1 MFCGIIRIG
10 DEALIAIG
18 QGCHQLR
25 LLNVSG
31 CHRVGD
37 VGLTSIAQGCPNLI
51 HLDVSVCQ
59 VCSGEPNLLSSER
72 MPSQFQIFSC
82 GVRCGLTPCTR

>member
-1 MFCGIIRIG
+1 VYLCKARFVDILVRGSWLSRIG
-10 DEALIAIG
+10 DDALIAIG

-37 VGLTSIAQGCPNLI
+37 VGLSSIAQGCPSLI

-59 VCSGEPNLLSSER
+59 VCTLMGYDKL
-72 MPSQFQIFSC
+72 M
-82 GVRCGLTPCTR
+82 